1 MCVRCNSER
10 ACSELDMVVAALLI
24 YGPRGRVTEG
34 QDRVRHPLPLPSS
47 ALLAIDGL
55 TMAALGGPNASP

>member
-1 MCVRCNSER
+1 MRRDER
-10 ACSELDMVVAALLI
+10 VCSELDMGVAALLI

-47 ALLAIDGL
+47 VLLAIDGL
-55 TMAALGGPNASP
+55 TVAALGRPYAS